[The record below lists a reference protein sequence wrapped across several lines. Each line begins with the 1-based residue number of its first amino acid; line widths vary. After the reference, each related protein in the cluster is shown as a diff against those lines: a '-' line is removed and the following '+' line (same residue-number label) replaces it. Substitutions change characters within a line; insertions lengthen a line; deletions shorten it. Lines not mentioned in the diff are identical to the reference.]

1 MIADDTELIPSGK
14 HKGKRLSALSNASL
28 LAMQGAWVELK
39 RADPF
44 LDKIQ
49 VEISKRKLP
58 LLEKREPKERKLKNT
73 ALFAMK
79 NWLLAD
85 YGSRC
90 QEYES
95 TCIICRKWKQ
105 LDELL
110 SDQ

>member
-1 MIADDTELIPSGK
+1 MSTDDTELIPSGK

-58 LLEKREPKERKLKNT
+58 LLDKREPTEEKLKRKVFFA
-73 ALFAMK
+73 ALD
-79 NWLLAD
+79 WLVAD

-90 QEYES
+90 QEYDA

-105 LDELL
+105 LDDLL
-110 SDQ
+110 AD